1 MRLQVAQHAPP
12 SPIREEKEEEEAWLI
27 TTHPPS
33 PRSSQVPTSV
43 PPAVPQATAPE
54 SMSSSG
60 EQVMHC
66 LQLLDCWGL
75 TVPAPK
81 CRCCC
86 IGGSAADSS
95 AVNCHWLAAMWSSM
109 KGAALIVI

>member
-27 TTHPPS
+27 PTHPPS

-43 PPAVPQATAPE
+43 PPAVPQASAPE

-60 EQVMHC
+60 EQVMHR
-66 LQLLDCWGL
+66 LQLLDCWVL
-75 TVPAPK
+75 IVPAP
-81 CRCCC
+81 
-86 IGGSAADSS
+86 SADA
-95 AVNCHWLAAMWSSM
+95 AALEAQLQLFNCHRPATWSPM
-109 KGAALIVI
+109 TGAALIVI